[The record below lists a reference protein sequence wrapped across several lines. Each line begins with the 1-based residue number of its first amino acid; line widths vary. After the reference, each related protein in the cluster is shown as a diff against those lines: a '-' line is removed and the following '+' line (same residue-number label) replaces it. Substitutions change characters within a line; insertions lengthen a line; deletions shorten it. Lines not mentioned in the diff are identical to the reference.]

1 MADMT
6 VNESAKALDRD
17 RQFNEMRHLIDDDA
31 YTQIMKLHSM
41 LCMTYGEAGESFRG
55 LHDDLQETYMWTCC
69 DHAAELKQAL
79 HAGCLIGSI
88 VPAAAVSQ
96 GA

>member
-17 RQFNEMRHLIDDDA
+17 RQFNEIIDDA
-31 YTQIMKLHSM
+31 YAQIMKLHSM

-55 LHDDLQETYMWTCC
+55 LHEDLQDIYMWTCC
-69 DHAAELKQAL
+69 DHAEELKQAL
-79 HAGCLIGSI
+79 HAGCLIGSP
-88 VPAAAVSQ
+88 VPAAALSQ